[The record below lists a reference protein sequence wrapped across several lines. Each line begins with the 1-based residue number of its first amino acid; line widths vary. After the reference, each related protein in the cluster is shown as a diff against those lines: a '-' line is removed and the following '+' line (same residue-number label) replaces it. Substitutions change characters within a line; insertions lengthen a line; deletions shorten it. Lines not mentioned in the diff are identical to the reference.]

1 MVNSV
6 AAKNSSKMKVYG
18 NGDLMLHNVSDSDA
32 GSYKCMAMNIKAI
45 IEDSTDV
52 KVVGELLQVSKT

>member
-1 MVNSV
+1 
-6 AAKNSSKMKVYG
+6 MKVYG

-32 GSYKCMAMNIKAI
+32 GSYKCMAKNIKVI

-52 KVVGELLQVSKT
+52 KVVGELFQVSKT

>member
-1 MVNSV
+1 
-6 AAKNSSKMKVYG
+6 MKVYG